1 MEHSLHLAAKHFVE
15 TVSPISSSSVRKK
28 AAAALRL
35 AREGGHLNM
44 EEFDRALHSVDGD
57 DVGEV
62 GHWTDDD
69 GNDDYDDDNDFTPGD
84 ALGKAL
90 ALVKQVRFFF
100 SRSSLLCIVL
110 THPIQ
115 IRMSPQ
121 ARTFFKSSCIQV
133 GIKPLELLLWIR
145 TRWASLYK
153 FLDRLITLRK
163 VSNLYPYLYPF
174 KQFCRQYSGRR
185 TIHSLGRCQRKG
197 SELAKG
203 PILLRLLSHA
213 EGLGQASGH
222 SRGLTGVFKPSFPLH
237 NPD

>member
-90 ALVKQVRFFF
+90 ALVKQVRFCF
-100 SRSSLLCIVL
+100 SIFVALHRA
-110 THPIQ
+110 HPSYPDPYVATSANI
-115 IRMSPQ
+115 
-121 ARTFFKSSCIQV
+121 FQV
-133 GIKPLELLLWIR
+133 
-145 TRWASLYK
+145 
-153 FLDRLITLRK
+153 
-163 VSNLYPYLYPF
+163 VV
-174 KQFCRQYSGRR
+174 
-185 TIHSLGRCQRKG
+185 H
-197 SELAKG
+197 
-203 PILLRLLSHA
+203 
-213 EGLGQASGH
+213 
-222 SRGLTGVFKPSFPLH
+222 TGG
-237 NPD
+237 D